1 MPPIIG
7 QHINSIEI
15 LNQLP
20 VVGGTAEVYRGYDH
34 MVGYFFAVKRLRKE
48 LFGNDLVKSLF
59 IEEAN
64 QYLYLEH
71 PNIVQLR
78 DFIMRDDAYYL
89 VMEFVEGKNLEQYM
103 NSVTGAMM
111 PEQAIPYMCAM
122 LDAMSYA
129 HGREVIHRDIKPSN
143 IMITQNAQVKIIDF
157 GIAVKKENLDT
168 DIAMYTPMYASPE
181 QVTEGAPID
190 HRSDI
195 YSLGVTFFQ
204 MLTKRTPYPPNTPS
218 EELKEM
224 VKKEPLPPLKD
235 CIPWATPSLQVVL
248 DRATHKKASERY
260 ASCADFKKALET
272 I

>member
-15 LNQLP
+15 LSKLP

-34 MVGYFFAVKRLRKE
+34 MMGYFYAVKRLHKE
-48 LFGNDLVKSLF
+48 MFSNDLVKSLF

-103 NSVTGAMM
+103 NEVTGALM
-111 PEQAIPYMCAM
+111 PEQAMPFMYDM

-129 HGREVIHRDIKPSN
+129 HSQEVIHRDIKPSN
-143 IMITQNAQVKIIDF
+143 IMITQDAQVKIIDF

-181 QVTEGAPID
+181 QVTVGAPID

-195 YSLGVTFFQ
+195 YSLGATFFT
-204 MLTKRTPYPPNTPS
+204 MLTTKTPYPSGTQP

-224 VKKEPLPPLKD
+224 VQKKPTRRLKD
-235 CIPWATPSLQVVL
+235 CIPWATSSLQAVL
-248 DRATHKKASERY
+248 DKATHKKPSQRY
-260 ASCADFKKALET
+260 ASCADFKEALRT
-272 I
+272 L